1 MAKILKGKPVAGKI
15 KEDILQRV
23 DALKKQDKTPRLAMI
38 RLGENSGD
46 ISYEKSII
54 KSCKNLGIDSKGI
67 EEDRE
72 ISTEDLIKI
81 IERENKDDGVSGILV
96 FRPLPEHIEEDKIK
110 NAISPEKDVDCMHPL
125 NLEKIFEGDMTGFV
139 PGTPK
144 SAIEILEYY
153 DVDLE
158 GKDVLVINRSM
169 VVGKPLSMML
179 LEKNATVI
187 IAHSR
192 TKNLEELTNRSDVV
206 VTALGKADFL
216 GKEYFNEESIIIDV
230 GVSMDKNNKISGDA
244 DYDNLIDIVS
254 MITPVPGG
262 VGSVTTSIMLEQ
274 VVRACEKRD

>member
-1 MAKILKGKPVAGKI
+1 MAKILKGKAVAGKI

-96 FRPLPEHIEEDKIK
+96 FRPLPEHIKEEKIK